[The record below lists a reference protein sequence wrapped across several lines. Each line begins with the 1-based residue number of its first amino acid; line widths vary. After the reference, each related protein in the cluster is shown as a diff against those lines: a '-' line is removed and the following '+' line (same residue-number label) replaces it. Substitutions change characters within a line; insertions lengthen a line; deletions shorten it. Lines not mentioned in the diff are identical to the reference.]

1 MRRASPLLFC
11 VLSAFG
17 CSAVLGIP
25 SDVEREATPTPNGND
40 AGDAA
45 LDAPADTAPPIRDAG
60 DAADGADAEPPP
72 LCNPLKD
79 FGAPTPLDSINTP
92 EEDGAA
98 RLSEDE
104 LTIYIDGLR
113 AAEGSSF
120 GIWFAT
126 RTTLT
131 DSFGP
136 LQKFPSVNDSIDS
149 AQDEYA
155 PNVTADGLTL
165 VFERKNLA
173 TQNSDIY
180 IATRAK
186 KTDPFGPVSSVG
198 GLNTVDYEGNPFVR
212 GDTNKLWHVRKPS
225 VNNIDISVATNV
237 PGTGYVISSV
247 VQNPAYDGS
256 PVVSHDG
263 LTLYFSSDRAGAANS
278 GTNIWVATRGAL
290 TDPFGEPV
298 PIKPVNSDANEYPGW
313 ISRDGCR
320 LYLVSTRPGGKGNQD
335 VYVATRPM

>member
-1 MRRASPLLFC
+1 MLLCC
-11 VLSAFG
+11 VLSVFG

-45 LDAPADTAPPIRDAG
+45 LDAPADTAPPNADAG
-60 DAADGADAEPPP
+60 DAADGADGADAEPPP

-113 AAEGSSF
+113 AAEGASF
-120 GIWFAT
+120 GIWYAT

-136 LQKFPSVNDSIDS
+136 LQKFPSVDNSIDS

-165 VFERKNLA
+165 VFERKNLT

-198 GLNTVDYEGNPFVR
+198 GLNTTDYEGNPFVR
-212 GDTNKLWHVRKPS
+212 GDTNRLWHVRKPS

-247 VQNPAYDGS
+247 VQNAAYDGS
-256 PVVSHDG
+256 PVVSYNG
-263 LTLYFSSDRAGAANS
+263 LTLYFSSDRPGAANA

-320 LYLVSTRPGGKGNQD
+320 LYFVSTRPGGKGNQD